1 MKASV
6 DYWEIERR
14 YWLKGDSNDKELCKH
29 AGINYHS
36 YKSRRSRNEAMNL
49 TVALL
54 IADYLECDIRDFTRL
69 E

>member
-1 MKASV
+1 MKTIIK
-6 DYWEIERR
+6 YWEIEKR
-14 YWLKGDSNDKELCKH
+14 YQAKGDCNDHEFCKH